1 MKPRHLAVLTAAAA
15 GLAAVAC
22 DLATPVVAPHSDAAA
37 GRRSRLVEGVQVLA
51 CAPMAADSATVAVGP
66 SGGTITVGPHRLTIP
81 SGALDSTVT
90 ITAIVPSDTVNR
102 VELEPTGLGFHTPAT
117 LEMSYANCGL
127 TSLLPLHRIAY
138 IDANWDILDVLASL
152 DDVAARR
159 VSAPLHHFSD
169 YAVAW

>member
-1 MKPRHLAVLTAAAA
+1 MKPRHLALLTAAAA

-22 DLATPVVAPHSDAAA
+22 DLATPVGAPRADAAA
-37 GRRSRLVEGVQVLA
+37 GHPSHLVEGIQLLA
-51 CAPMAADSATVAVGP
+51 CTPMAADSATVAIGP

-90 ITAIVPSDTVNR
+90 ITAIAPSDSVNR
-102 VELEPTGLGFHTPAT
+102 VEFEPTGLSFRTPAT
-117 LEMSYANCGL
+117 LDLSYANCGV
-127 TSLLPLHRIAY
+127 TDLLPLHRITY
-138 IDANWDILDVLASL
+138 IDANWNILDVLASL
-152 DDVAARR
+152 DDVLARR